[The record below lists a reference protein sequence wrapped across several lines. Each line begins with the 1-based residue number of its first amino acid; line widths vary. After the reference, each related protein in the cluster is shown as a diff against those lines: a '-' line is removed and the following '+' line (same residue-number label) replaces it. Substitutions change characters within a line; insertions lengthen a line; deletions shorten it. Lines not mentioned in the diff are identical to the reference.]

1 MHSALYFG
9 WVRHRRRAPRPNAFR
24 YGLYLVWLDL
34 SELDEVFR
42 GRWLWSTSRP
52 APARFVRSDFLGPVD
67 TPLDTAVRDLVERR
81 LGRRPAGA
89 IRLLAHLRYFGYC
102 FNPVAFYY
110 VYEGERLDAI
120 VAEITNTPWGERHA
134 YVLDARTAERDGG
147 TLVFRFAKDF
157 HVSPFLPMD
166 LDYEWRFSEPGE
178 RLAVHMVDRK
188 QGETVFDA
196 TLSLERRPADGLPL
210 ARALARYPLMTLTV
224 ILKIHWQA
232 LRLWLKRTPFFVHPG
247 RAS

>member
-9 WVRHRRRAPRPNAFR
+9 WVRHRRRTPRPNAFR

-42 GRWLWSTSRP
+42 GRWLWSTSRR
-52 APARFVRSDFLGPVD
+52 AIARFLRSDFLGPVD
-67 TPLDTAVRDLVERR
+67 IPLDTAVRDLVEAR
-81 LGRRPAGA
+81 LGRRPGGA

-134 YVLDARTAERDGG
+134 YVLDARAAERDGG
-147 TLVFRFAKDF
+147 TLVFRFAKNF

-178 RLAVHMVDRK
+178 RIAVHMVDRR

-196 TLSLERRPADGLPL
+196 TLSLERRPADGIHL

>member
-1 MHSALYFG
+1 
-9 WVRHRRRAPRPNAFR
+9 
-24 YGLYLVWLDL
+24 
-34 SELDEVFR
+34 
-42 GRWLWSTSRP
+42 
-52 APARFVRSDFLGPVD
+52 
-67 TPLDTAVRDLVERR
+67 
-81 LGRRPAGA
+81 
-89 IRLLAHLRYFGYC
+89 
-102 FNPVAFYY
+102 
-110 VYEGERLDAI
+110 
-120 VAEITNTPWGERHA
+120 
-134 YVLDARTAERDGG
+134 VLDARTAERDGG